1 MLVAEDNETNQ
12 IYVKYLLDE
21 LGVNFKIVSNG
32 RLALDKWKSDSPK
45 LILMDISMPEMNGY
59 EASQAIRALEQKT
72 GKARTPIIAVTAHT
86 LRGDEE
92 RCLQAGMDDYL
103 SKPISVQRLTDTFI
117 KWGIIQKAPSLKHRA

>member
-1 MLVAEDNETNQ
+1 
-12 IYVKYLLDE
+12 
-21 LGVNFKIVSNG
+21 
-32 RLALDKWKSDSPK
+32 
-45 LILMDISMPEMNGY
+45 MPEMNGY
-59 EASQAIRALEQKT
+59 EATQAIRALEQKT

-92 RCLQAGMDDYL
+92 RCLEAGMDDYL

>member
-1 MLVAEDNETNQ
+1 VLVAEDNETNQ

-59 EASQAIRALEQKT
+59 EATQAIRALEQKT
-72 GKARTPIIAVTAHT
+72 GQARTPIIAVTAHT

-92 RCLQAGMDDYL
+92 RCLEAGMDDYL

-117 KWGIIQKAPSLKHRA
+117 KWGIIQEALSLKHRA